1 MENSFAQ
8 FGEQL
13 CTFELRIFKR
23 SFDHLPAKGANMKQ
37 FKSIKDKILSV
48 FLALGALMLAI
59 LIVSC
64 AIQVFT
70 RYISKN
76 PPGWTDE
83 LARFSFVWCS
93 CLGAAVALD
102 HGLHAGITLLAE
114 HLPPKARRVQ
124 NVIINIIV
132 MIVMG
137 FLTRYGILLT
147 KATVRTPSPALHL
160 PMAYINVSIV
170 VCGFGM
176 VIACIY
182 RVCEALFESEEQIAQ
197 EEAEQKEEDAELWS
211 D

>member
-1 MENSFAQ
+1 
-8 FGEQL
+8 
-13 CTFELRIFKR
+13 
-23 SFDHLPAKGANMKQ
+23 MKQ
-37 FKSIKDKILSV
+37 FKSVKDKLFSV
-48 FLALGALMLAI
+48 FLALGAVMLAVLI
-59 LIVSC
+59 LSC

-114 HLPPKARRVQ
+114 HLPARGRRVQ
-124 NVIINIIV
+124 SAIIYAVVLVVMAVIA
-132 MIVMG
+132 
-137 FLTRYGILLT
+137 RQGILLT

-170 VCGFGM
+170 VCGVGM
-176 VIACIY
+176 AVACIY
-182 RVCEALFESEEQIAQ
+182 RVLEALFESDAEFAEE
-197 EEAEQKEEDAELWS
+197 EKELKEEEAELWS